1 MEFEINVL
9 LWVDPDA
16 NFIDVHEDHSF
27 CVERLV
33 RDILYD
39 VDDVKVKDCEVT
51 RHDN

>member
-9 LWVDPDA
+9 LWVDPGA

-27 CVERLV
+27 SVEQLV

-39 VDDVKVKDCEVT
+39 VDDVKVKDCEVVQ
-51 RHDN
+51 HDN